1 MERFSGRAALVTG
14 AASGIGE
21 AVSKK
26 LASFGMTVY
35 GCDRD
40 SEGLKRVELEIEATA
55 RNSAAEKSP
64 PTAESTETPAAAS
77 SDQDA
82 TGMLKV
88 VGRLIPLVC
97 DLRNEEEISKMF
109 QTIKEKSGCVAVC
122 VMSAGVGH
130 KAPLLE
136 GESSMFRSMFEV
148 NVLSTVLC
156 AQACVKLMRERGVD
170 DGHLVIIN
178 SGAGHSVRVGRPDYA
193 DFNFY
198 NATKFALT
206 AITEGLRFE
215 LRLAKSKTRISQIS
229 PGLVETNFTHSM
241 YPDQGHIIDMLY
253 QCVQTLKPNDVADAV
268 IHVLRQPAHVQVHD
282 IRLDTIGPDRP
293 HDWEKR
299 VAAAQAK
306 AV

>member
-1 MERFSGRAALVTG
+1 MERLSGRAALVTG
-14 AASGIGE
+14 AASGIGA
-21 AVSKK
+21 AVSKR
-26 LASFGMTVY
+26 LASFGMIVY
-35 GCDRD
+35 GCDCD
-40 SEGLKRVELEIEATA
+40 AEGLKRVELEIEATA
-55 RNSAAEKSP
+55 GKPAAEHLPP
-64 PTAESTETPAAAS
+64 PTEMIEPTTADISHQYRTSVSTE
-77 SDQDA
+77 
-82 TGMLKV
+82 
-88 VGRLIPLVC
+88 VGRLVPLVC
-97 DLRNEEEISKMF
+97 DLRKEDEISNMF
-109 QTIKEKSGCVAVC
+109 RIIKEKSGCVAVC
-122 VMSAGVGH
+122 VMSAGIGH

-136 GESSMFRSMFEV
+136 GASSMFRSMFEV

-156 AQACVKLMRERGVD
+156 AQSCVKLMRERGVD

-198 NATKFALT
+198 NATKYALT

-215 LRLAKSKTRISQIS
+215 LRLAKSNTRISQIS

-268 IHVLRQPAHVQVHD
+268 IHILSRPAHVQVHD
-282 IRLDTIGPDRP
+282 IHLDTIGPDRP
-293 HDWEKR
+293 ANWEKK